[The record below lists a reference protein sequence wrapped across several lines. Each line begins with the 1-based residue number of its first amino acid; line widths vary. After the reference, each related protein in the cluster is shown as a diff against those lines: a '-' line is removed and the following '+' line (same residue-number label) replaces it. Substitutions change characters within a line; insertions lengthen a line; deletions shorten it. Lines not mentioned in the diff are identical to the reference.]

1 MWVAYVSGG
10 QVLVRSAAGTSSPW
24 SAPFL
29 LAHGLAHD
37 DIAALTARS
46 GRVGVFWSNQKTG
59 LFGYREHRDGASLT
73 AWTRDETPGA
83 RDAKKGGHGFADD
96 HMKLVA
102 TPGGTLYVAAKTSYD
117 SSARPRLILLVRRP
131 NGRWDDPYAI
141 DSRGTRPTIAV
152 SANSRTLVYAYRE
165 SDGGGPIQFRLL
177 EDRGSGISIGDEQSL
192 ITGRGAASPEV
203 FNDVSTVRTPFQES
217 VMFIASGSS
226 LLGTAEVSL
235 G

>member
-37 DIAALTARS
+37 DIAAITARS

-59 LFGYREHRDGASLT
+59 LFGYREHRDGTSLSS
-73 AWTRDETPGA
+73 WTRDETPGA

-102 TPGGTLYVAAKTSYD
+102 TPDGTLYVAAKTSYD

-131 NGRWDDPYAI
+131 SGRWDAPYAI

-152 SANSRTLVYAYRE
+152 SANSRTLVYAYRD

-177 EDRGSGISIGDEQSL
+177 VDQDPDQHWRRAEPDHRPGS
-192 ITGRGAASPEV
+192 RC
-203 FNDVSTVRTPFQES
+203 
-217 VMFIASGSS
+217 SGSVQRRLDCPHS
-226 LLGTAEVSL
+226 VPGFRDVHRLRFVTAGDCRSQAR
-235 G
+235 